1 MEVSFT
7 LNRKSGGKGRRIATP
22 RTTPGPLR
30 IRRLSRLMALAI
42 RFDTLIQEG
51 AVTDQ
56 AALARLGGVTRARL
70 APDIQEELLFL
81 PAESRMVERTIRP
94 VVRLV
99 EWSDQRRAFREAKA
113 GGDKSLEIIKCRVIR
128 QPG

>member
-30 IRRLSRLMALAI
+30 IPRLSRLMALAI

-56 AALARLGGVTRARL
+56 ASLARLGGVTRARLTQIMHLLRL

-99 EWSDQRRAFREAKA
+99 EWNDQRRAFQEAK
-113 GGDKSLEIIKCRVIR
+113 GQSRTKGL
-128 QPG
+128 